1 MCSGLIIADM
11 RRTKSLRVMNKVLKI
26 AGISKLHLRLDTG
39 NSQVLC
45 YKSFLIN
52 WLRLDN
58 PSCNAKQ
65 VWTISNSLFSGA
77 SFLGV
82 VAVSEDRLLA
92 VHLHLRY
99 QLVTHRR
106 VVIVVIGI
114 RVYSAFVSLMILW
127 ELLSTQDLIRTISAV
142 FVFIITLVV
151 YIRIYQTVRR
161 HKNHIQSMQIRNEA

>member
-65 VWTISNSLFSGA
+65 V
-77 SFLGV
+77 
-82 VAVSEDRLLA
+82 
-92 VHLHLRY
+92 
-99 QLVTHRR
+99 
-106 VVIVVIGI
+106 
-114 RVYSAFVSLMILW
+114 
-127 ELLSTQDLIRTISAV
+127 
-142 FVFIITLVV
+142 
-151 YIRIYQTVRR
+151 
-161 HKNHIQSMQIRNEA
+161 

>member
-1 MCSGLIIADM
+1 M

-99 QLVTHRR
+99 QELVTHRR

-127 ELLSTQDLIRTISAV
+127 ELLSTRDLIRTISAV